1 MLEQGAIFLPERQKD
16 SRIHYEAD
24 LAPSCSPAA
33 LWTDLFAILCAAS
46 EIEAQIS
53 YEADLASSCSPAAL
67 WTEYFAA
74 GCTAAEK
81 QLDFLREGLAPSCS
95 PAAQIPYGMHR
106 TAEGAGENVTFPPHP
121 PNTARHLPLK
131 EKALLVRPICLHNSS
146 LHNFVYATIKRIPYP
161 SQYAVLCYIF
171 IHFEPLLLCQINLHN
186 LVDIITIFRTAV
198 RSLP

>member
-1 MLEQGAIFLPERQKD
+1 MLEQGAIFLSERQKD

-24 LAPSCSPAA
+24 LTP
-33 LWTDLFAILCAAS
+33 
-46 EIEAQIS
+46 
-53 YEADLASSCSPAAL
+53 SCSPAAL

-74 GCTAAEK
+74 GCTASEK

-106 TAEGAGENVTFPPHP
+106 TAEDAGENVTSPPHP

-131 EKALLVRPICLHNSS
+131 GKALLVRPIC

-161 SQYAVLCYIF
+161 SQYAVPYYIF

-186 LVDIITIFRTAV
+186 SVDIITIFRTAV

>member
-1 MLEQGAIFLPERQKD
+1 MLEQGAIFLSERQKD
-16 SRIHYEAD
+16 SRIHYKAG
-24 LAPSCSPAA
+24 LAP
-33 LWTDLFAILCAAS
+33 
-46 EIEAQIS
+46 
-53 YEADLASSCSPAAL
+53 SCSPAAL

-121 PNTARHLPLK
+121 PPPHPPNTARHLSLK
-131 EKALLVRPICLHNSS
+131 GKALLVRPICLHNYS
-146 LHNFVYATIKRIPYP
+146 LHNFVYAAIKRIPYP

-171 IHFEPLLLCQINLHN
+171 IHFEPLLLCQINSHN
-186 LVDIITIFRTAV
+186 SVDIITIFRTAV

>member
-1 MLEQGAIFLPERQKD
+1 MLEQGAIFLSERQKD

-24 LAPSCSPAA
+24 LTP
-33 LWTDLFAILCAAS
+33 
-46 EIEAQIS
+46 
-53 YEADLASSCSPAAL
+53 SCSPAAL

-106 TAEGAGENVTFPPHP
+106 TAEGAGENGTFPPHP
-121 PNTARHLPLK
+121 PDTARHLPLK
-131 EKALLVRPICLHNSS
+131 GKALLVRPIYLHNSS
-146 LHNFVYATIKRIPYP
+146 LHNFVYATIKRIQRTPYP
-161 SQYAVLCYIF
+161 SQYAVLCCIF
-171 IHFEPLLLCQINLHN
+171 IHFESLLLCQINLHN
-186 LVDIITIFRTAV
+186 SVDIITIFRTAV

>member
-1 MLEQGAIFLPERQKD
+1 MFRCWSKGLSFCLKGKKIAESITRRALPPLVLPCCSMDGIF
-16 SRIHYEAD
+16 
-24 LAPSCSPAA
+24 CG
-33 LWTDLFAILCAAS
+33 WV
-46 EIEAQIS
+46 
-53 YEADLASSCSPAAL
+53 
-67 WTEYFAA
+67 
-74 GCTAAEK
+74 TAAEK

-106 TAEGAGENVTFPPHP
+106 TAEDAGENGTSPPHL

-131 EKALLVRPICLHNSS
+131 GKALLVRPICLHDSS

-161 SQYAVLCYIF
+161 SQYAVPYYIF

-186 LVDIITIFRTAV
+186 SVDIITIFRTAV

>member
-1 MLEQGAIFLPERQKD
+1 MFRCWSKGLSFCLKGKKD

-33 LWTDLFAILCAAS
+33 LWT
-46 EIEAQIS
+46 
-53 YEADLASSCSPAAL
+53 
-67 WTEYFAA
+67 EYFAA
-74 GCTAAEK
+74 GCTRPKTA
-81 QLDFLREGLAPSCS
+81 QLFSQRGLAPSCS

-131 EKALLVRPICLHNSS
+131 GKALLVRPICLHNSS